1 MAGHFLVSEYPTGA
15 EFPYDIAFQL
25 NENAT
30 GKLPKDQSTLKS
42 EAEKTLHVLRA
53 LFSRE
58 DGKFVGYFTELLAL
72 CRYGLVGATAQ
83 PAQALDTLKNL
94 QMQIFDNEKGR
105 AISAYMG
112 TVIRSH
118 GTSLALLALVLG
130 LAIAGSRCLLA
141 MEDNV
146 IPLQI
151 LAVAP
156 GLFVGLIFSSFIR
169 CRTITF
175 YDLHAIEADRFAPLL
190 KVAFAVA
197 IVLLTG
203 AFLKAEL
210 FEIKLGKT
218 QLSAFDRD
226 YLSAFVFGAVVGVAQ
241 EAIISR
247 IESIKRQISPSSRGR

>member
-1 MAGHFLVSEYPTGA
+1 MIGHFLVSEYPHGHA
-15 EFPYDIAFQL
+15 HPYDIAFQL

-42 EAEKTLHVLRA
+42 EAEKTLHVLRN

-58 DGKFVGYFTELLAL
+58 DDKFVAYFTELLAL
-72 CRYGLVGATAQ
+72 CRYGLVGDTAQ

-94 QMQIFDNEKGR
+94 QTQIFDNEKGR

-112 TVIRSH
+112 SVIRSH
-118 GTSLALLALVLG
+118 VVSLTSVVLILG
-130 LAIAGSRCLLA
+130 LAVALARWCIAV
-141 MEDNV
+141 EDNV
-146 IPLQI
+146 IQLQI
-151 LAVAP
+151 LAVIP
-156 GLFVGLIFSSFIR
+156 GLFVGLIFSSFLR

-175 YDLHAIEADRFAPLL
+175 YDLHAIDADRFAPLL
-190 KVAFAVA
+190 KVAFAIA
-197 IVLLTG
+197 ILLLAG

-218 QLSAFDRD
+218 QLSAFDKD

-247 IESIKRQISPSSRGR
+247 IESIKKQIFPKGRS